1 MRDKDRGMK
10 DEWMNE
16 WMEEV
21 KYIED
26 GGGSNA

>member
-16 WMEEV
+16 SMEEV